1 MSQINR
7 EKKKKELKTCCFNIL
22 FNNQLFI
29 GKLFLLSLHDIVSP
43 ILPKNIKQDNLKHEK
58 IQFLEA
64 PINLAPY

>member
-1 MSQINR
+1 MSQNNH
-7 EKKKKELKTCCFNIL
+7 EKKIGLKTFIL

-43 ILPKNIKQDNLKHEK
+43 ILSNNIKQDNLKHEK

-64 PINLAPY
+64 PINMAPLLNT